1 MLYNTL
7 KITND
12 VNNQLEYNINNIYK
26 KNFRE
31 LVILA
36 ISYYLIFTFLF
47 IFSYNI
53 FSSLFTKDSKIN
65 NNVNISNNQYSNNVQ
80 FSSFLAILNIPL
92 YFQKFSYSLFNSNF
106 MVLSFIYSDNSSTK
120 LLLTKRDIYSYELL
134 SKIYNLEFS
143 DYKVGYMQLTI
154 DDLAL
159 INLFVNFYKDSS
171 NKIFNLIFDSNLNFF
186 KSYEYVLSNE
196 NYKLEKAI
204 YKEGFYYMLFS
215 LFNKDEDLKSNDKVI
230 LLKMDF
236 NYQVKDIKLIKL
248 PYSITSIDFY
258 YPFIF
263 FNLIYND
270 QNKGLLIKIEDKSK
284 LEFLSFF
291 VDHNYTKLDFFN
303 AVNFKDNYFLIFKS
317 YDDSISNELIFIN
330 INYHNKIKEI
340 IAFKNDILNLIDIK
354 KTVSFN
360 DNLYFIYEMKN
371 DQRVLGI
378 FKINLF
384 NYSYF
389 NKVIFTNE
397 ERYIKL
403 LDVGSIFNN
412 LLLFWD
418 YSQNNISILSLN
430 LLNEN
435 KINNSIDPIFITDFD
450 YYYKNNIQ
458 DKPNFY
464 LDNKNFKIKLLLQ
477 KDFII
482 YMNKD
487 YFNLKLLNKKIISE
501 EDLKVSNKEMNFF

>member
-1 MLYNTL
+1 MNT
-7 KITND
+7 KNIND
-12 VNNQLEYNINNIYK
+12 QDFNNQLEYNINKIYK
-26 KNFRE
+26 RIFRE
-31 LVILA
+31 LLILT

-53 FSSLFTKDSKIN
+53 FSSLFNKDSKIN
-65 NNVNISNNQYSNNVQ
+65 NNVNISNNQYMNNVQ
-80 FSSFLAILNIPL
+80 FSNFLAILNIPL
-92 YFQKFSYSLFNSNF
+92 YFQEFSYSLFNNNF
-106 MVLSFIYSDNSSTK
+106 MVLSFIYSDNSNTK

-134 SKIYNLEFS
+134 SKIYNLEFT
-143 DYKVGYMQLTI
+143 DYKLTYMQLTI

-159 INLFVNFYKDSS
+159 VNLFVNFYKDNS
-171 NKIFNLIFDSNLNFF
+171 NKIFNLIFDSNLTFL
-186 KSYEYVLSNE
+186 KSYEYVLANE
-196 NYKLEKAI
+196 NYHLEKVI
-204 YKEGFYYMLFS
+204 YKEGFYYIFFS
-215 LFNKDEDLKSNDKVI
+215 LFNKDEALKSNHKVI

-236 NYQVKDIKLIKL
+236 NYQIKDIKLIKL
-248 PYSITSIDFY
+248 PHSITSIDFY

-284 LEFLSFF
+284 LEFSSFF
-291 VDHNYTKLDFFN
+291 VDRDYTKLDFFN

-330 INYHNKIKEI
+330 INYHNKIKKI
-340 IAFKNDILNLIDIK
+340 FAFKNDILNLIDIK
-354 KTVSFN
+354 KTVN

-384 NYSYF
+384 SYSYF

-397 ERYIKL
+397 ERCIKL
-403 LDVGSIFNN
+403 LDIGNIFNN

-418 YSQNNISILSLN
+418 YSQNDICILSLN

-435 KINNSIDPIFITDFD
+435 KINNSIDPVFVTDFD
-450 YYYKNNIQ
+450 YYYINNIQ

-464 LDNKNFKIKLLLQ
+464 FYSKNIKIKLLLQ
-477 KDFII
+477 KDFLI
-482 YMNKD
+482 YTNMNKD
-487 YFNLKLLNKKIISE
+487 YFNLNLLNKKIINE
-501 EDLKVSNKEMNFF
+501 EDLKVSNKEINFF

>member
-1 MLYNTL
+1 MNT
-7 KITND
+7 KNIND
-12 VNNQLEYNINNIYK
+12 QDFNNQLEYNINNIYK
-26 KNFRE
+26 RIFRE

-36 ISYYLIFTFLF
+36 ISYYLVFTFLF

-65 NNVNISNNQYSNNVQ
+65 NNVNISNNQYMNNVQ
-80 FSSFLAILNIPL
+80 FSNFLAILNIPL
-92 YFQKFSYSLFNSNF
+92 YFQEFSYSLFNNNF
-106 MVLSFIYSDNSSTK
+106 MVLSFIYSNDSNTK

-143 DYKVGYMQLTI
+143 DYKLTYMQLTI

-159 INLFVNFYKDSS
+159 VNLFVNFYKDNS

-196 NYKLEKAI
+196 NYQLEKVI

-215 LFNKDEDLKSNDKVI
+215 LFNKDEDLKSNNKVI

-291 VDHNYTKLDFFN
+291 VDHNYTKLDFLN

-317 YDDSISNELIFIN
+317 YDNSISNELIFIN
-330 INYHNKIKEI
+330 INYHNKIKKI
-340 IAFKNDILNLIDIK
+340 FAFKNDILNLIDIK
-354 KTVSFN
+354 KTVYFN
-360 DNLYFIYEMKN
+360 DNLYFIYEIKN
-371 DQRVLGI
+371 DEKVLGI

-403 LDVGSIFNN
+403 LDIGSIFNN

-418 YSQNNISILSLN
+418 YSQNDISILSLN

-435 KINNSIDPIFITDFD
+435 KINNSIDPIFITDFN

-464 LDNKNFKIKLLLQ
+464 FDSKNFKINLLLQ

-487 YFNLKLLNKKIISE
+487 YFNLKLLNKKIINE
-501 EDLKVSNKEMNFF
+501 EDLKVSNKEINFF